1 MVFYHMMLSHDF
13 QKSCDK
19 FVTGF
24 YHMILSHDLTSAL
37 QSSVEGTAVK
47 KQFSIRKIK
56 LINQTVWQIRWIMW
70 HKCHMVFC
78 HMILSHDFQKSCDKF
93 ITWFYPAISTTGNVP
108 GRDAARIRQ
117 FLEQLFASRS
127 AAGMAMSV
135 VNCWS
140 LFLCPVI
147 P

>member
-56 LINQTVWQIRWIMW
+56 LINQT
-70 HKCHMVFC
+70 
-78 HMILSHDFQKSCDKF
+78 
-93 ITWFYPAISTTGNVP
+93 A
-108 GRDAARIRQ
+108 
-117 FLEQLFASRS
+117 
-127 AAGMAMSV
+127 
-135 VNCWS
+135 
-140 LFLCPVI
+140 
-147 P
+147 